1 MIAIIKSETKVLG
14 GDASKVFIGGFSEG
28 GILALATYLIYAE
41 FDAPLGGVI
50 SMSGM
55 QGLTNYVKSVDK
67 EVEKSSRNKKKTP
80 WKVTEMR
87 RKVPLL
93 VVYGAEDSNVA
104 GYEITYKA
112 AFVDG
117 VYQFAADQYKTETTE
132 DMKDLKLSPK
142 GKQALQTWLSA
153 RMP

>member
-1 MIAIIKSETKVLG
+1 MIAIIKSETTVL

-50 SMSGM
+50 SMSGI

-67 EVEKSSRNKKKTP
+67 EVEKSSRNKKKTQ

-117 VYQFAADQYKTETTE
+117 VYKFAAD
-132 DMKDLKLSPK
+132 
-142 GKQALQTWLSA
+142 
-153 RMP
+153 

>member
-1 MIAIIKSETKVLG
+1 MIAIIKAETTVLG

-28 GILALATYLIYAE
+28 GILALATYLKYAE

-55 QGLTNYVKSVDK
+55 QGLTNYEESVDK
-67 EVEKSSRNKKKTP
+67 EVEKSSINKKKTA

-93 VVYGAEDSNVA
+93 VVYGAEDINVA
-104 GYEITYKA
+104 GYDITYKA

-117 VYQFAADQYKTETTE
+117 VYKFAAD
-132 DMKDLKLSPK
+132 
-142 GKQALQTWLSA
+142 
-153 RMP
+153 